1 MLLELR
7 SLLGC
12 VSLALNRASAMYDV
26 DSLQFFGVH
35 ILKKQA
41 IVGSTII
48 DGTGSAPVL
57 DGVVVVENGK
67 IVEVGAADEV
77 KLSPDVERIYATGK
91 FIIPGIIDSHVHVT
105 PNQDVP
111 PDVRINLR
119 VGFNAINTL
128 RQSLGAGVTTVVS
141 IGGGPPAVELTNAIK
156 EGYVD
161 RCANQ
166 ITAGVVNASG
176 GHVRGRHADG
186 PWEIRKA
193 VRELASAGC
202 TMIKTAATAGFQW
215 EHERVHWPDYTE
227 EELVALID
235 EARMRDMPVAVHAHG
250 HKGLQYAVN
259 ARAHMI
265 HHGALIDDEGLHA
278 IAAAD
283 LYFVPTLF
291 TTSLGRVAKVE
302 SPWTKQ
308 RMEAAYPIHREG
320 VSKAHKMGIKI
331 ALGTDGGP
339 GDAMIELSEL
349 VDCGLS
355 PMDAIVAGTRNT
367 ADALSILDR
376 VGTIES
382 GKDADLL
389 IVGKNP
395 LDDINVLQDQ
405 ENVALVMTHGK
416 VQTTS
421 NEMKTYLNPRLE
433 GPPRLIVRVNVD
445 T

>member
-1 MLLELR
+1 M
-7 SLLGC
+7 
-12 VSLALNRASAMYDV
+12 
-26 DSLQFFGVH
+26 
-35 ILKKQA
+35 KKQA
-41 IVGSTII
+41 IIGSTII
-48 DGTGSAPVL
+48 NGTGSEPL
-57 DGVVVVENGK
+57 RNGTILIQDGK
-67 IVEVGAADEV
+67 IGEGGKADQI
-77 KLSPDVERIYATGK
+77 KLDPDVERIDATGK
-91 FIIPGIIDSHVHVT
+91 FTMPGIIDSHVHVT

-111 PDVRINLR
+111 NDIRINLR
-119 VGFNAINTL
+119 VGFNSISLL

-141 IGGGPPAVELTNAIK
+141 IGGGPPSVELTNAIN

-227 EELVALID
+227 EELTALVD
-235 EARMRDMPVAVHAHG
+235 EARMRDMPVAAHAHG
-250 HKGLQYAVN
+250 HEGLKYAVN
-259 ARAHMI
+259 ARVHMI
-265 HHGALIDDEGLHA
+265 HHGALIDDEGLEA
-278 IAAAD
+278 INKGD

-291 TTSLGRVAKVE
+291 TTSIGRVAKVE
-302 SPWTKQ
+302 QPWTKE

-320 VSKAHKMGIKI
+320 VSKAHKMGTKI
-331 ALGTDGGP
+331 ALGTDGGA
-339 GDAMIELSEL
+339 GDAMIELSEF

-389 IVGKNP
+389 IIGKNP
-395 LDDINVLQDQ
+395 LNDINVLQNQ
-405 ENVALVMTHGK
+405 ENIDLVMTHGK

-421 NEMKTYLNPRLE
+421 NEMKVYLNPRLE
-433 GPPRLIVRVNVD
+433 GPPRRIVRVNVD
-445 T
+445 M

>member
-1 MLLELR
+1 M
-7 SLLGC
+7 
-12 VSLALNRASAMYDV
+12 
-26 DSLQFFGVH
+26 
-35 ILKKQA
+35 KKQA
-41 IVGSTII
+41 IIGSTII
-48 DGTGSAPVL
+48 NGTGSAPL
-57 DGVVVVENGK
+57 CNGTILIQDGK
-67 IVEVGAADEV
+67 ILEVGKADQIN
-77 KLSPDVERIYATGK
+77 LGPDAERIDATGK
-91 FIIPGIIDSHVHVT
+91 FTMPGIIDSHVHVT

-111 PDVRINLR
+111 NDIRINLR
-119 VGFNAINTL
+119 VGFNSISLL

-141 IGGGPPAVELTNAIK
+141 IGGGPPSVELTNAIN

-166 ITAGVVNASG
+166 ITSGVVNASG

-227 EELVALID
+227 EELTALVD
-235 EARMRDMPVAVHAHG
+235 EARMRDMPVAAHAHG
-250 HKGLQYAVN
+250 HEGLKYAVN
-259 ARAHMI
+259 ARVHMI
-265 HHGALIDDEGLHA
+265 HHGALIDDEGLEA
-278 IAAAD
+278 INKAD

-291 TTSLGRVAKVE
+291 TTSIGRVAKVE
-302 SPWTKQ
+302 QPWTKE

-320 VSKAHKMGIKI
+320 VSKAHKMGTKI
-331 ALGTDGGP
+331 ALGTDGGA
-339 GDAMIELSEL
+339 GDAMIELSEF

-389 IVGKNP
+389 IIGKNP
-395 LDDINVLQDQ
+395 LNDINVLQNQ
-405 ENVALVMTHGK
+405 ENIDLVMTRGK

-421 NEMKTYLNPRLE
+421 NEMKVYLNPRLE
-433 GPPRLIVRVNVD
+433 GPPRRIVRVNVD
-445 T
+445 M

>member
-1 MLLELR
+1 M
-7 SLLGC
+7 
-12 VSLALNRASAMYDV
+12 
-26 DSLQFFGVH
+26 
-35 ILKKQA
+35 KKQA
-41 IVGSTII
+41 IIGSTII
-48 DGTGSAPVL
+48 SGTGSEPLRNGTILVQ
-57 DGVVVVENGK
+57 DGK
-67 IVEVGAADEV
+67 IGEVGKADQI
-77 KLSPDVERIYATGK
+77 KLGPDVERIDATGK
-91 FIIPGIIDSHVHVT
+91 FTMPGIIDSHVHVT

-111 PDVRINLR
+111 NDIRINLR
-119 VGFNAINTL
+119 VGFNSISLL

-141 IGGGPPAVELTNAIK
+141 IGGGPPSVELTNAIN

-227 EELVALID
+227 EELTALVD
-235 EARMRDMPVAVHAHG
+235 EARMRDMPVAAHAHG
-250 HKGLQYAVN
+250 HEGLKYAVN
-259 ARAHMI
+259 ARVHMI
-265 HHGALIDDEGLHA
+265 HHGALIDDEGLEA
-278 IAAAD
+278 INKAD

-291 TTSLGRVAKVE
+291 TTSIGRVAKVE
-302 SPWTKQ
+302 QPWTKE

-320 VSKAHKMGIKI
+320 VSKAHKMGTKI
-331 ALGTDGGP
+331 ALGTDGGA
-339 GDAMIELSEL
+339 GDAMIELSEF

-389 IVGKNP
+389 IIGKNP
-395 LDDINVLQDQ
+395 LNDINVLQNQ
-405 ENVALVMTHGK
+405 ENIDLVMTHGK

-421 NEMKTYLNPRLE
+421 NEMKVYLNPRLE
-433 GPPRLIVRVNVD
+433 GPPRRIVRVNVD
-445 T
+445 M

>member
-1 MLLELR
+1 M
-7 SLLGC
+7 
-12 VSLALNRASAMYDV
+12 
-26 DSLQFFGVH
+26 
-35 ILKKQA
+35 KKQA
-41 IVGSTII
+41 IIGSTII
-48 DGTGSAPVL
+48 NGTGSEPL
-57 DGVVVVENGK
+57 RNGTILIQDGK
-67 IVEVGAADEV
+67 ISEVGKADQI
-77 KLSPDVERIYATGK
+77 KMGPDVERIDATGK
-91 FIIPGIIDSHVHVT
+91 FTMPGIIDSHVHVT

-111 PDVRINLR
+111 DDVRINLR
-119 VGFNAINTL
+119 VGFNSISLL

-141 IGGGPPAVELTNAIK
+141 IGGGPPSVELTNAIN

-227 EELVALID
+227 EELTALVD
-235 EARMRDMPVAVHAHG
+235 EARMRDMPVAAHAHG
-250 HKGLQYAVN
+250 HEGLKYAVN
-259 ARAHMI
+259 ARVHMI
-265 HHGALIDDEGLHA
+265 HHGALIDDEGLEA
-278 IAAAD
+278 INKAD

-291 TTSLGRVAKVE
+291 TTSIGRVAKVE
-302 SPWTKQ
+302 QPWTKE

-320 VSKAHKMGIKI
+320 VSKAHKMGTKI
-331 ALGTDGGP
+331 ALGTDGGA
-339 GDAMIELSEL
+339 GDAMIELSEF

-367 ADALSILDR
+367 ADALSILDS

-389 IVGKNP
+389 IIGKNP

-405 ENVALVMTHGK
+405 ENIDLVMTRGK

-421 NEMKTYLNPRLE
+421 NEMKVYLNPRLE
-433 GPPRLIVRVNVD
+433 GPPRRIVRVNVD
-445 T
+445 M

>member
-1 MLLELR
+1 MK
-7 SLLGC
+7 
-12 VSLALNRASAMYDV
+12 N
-26 DSLQFFGVH
+26 
-35 ILKKQA
+35 QA
-41 IVGSTII
+41 IIGSTII
-48 DGTGSAPVL
+48 NGTGSAPL
-57 DGVVVVENGK
+57 CNGTILIQDGK
-67 IVEVGAADEV
+67 ILEVGKADQI
-77 KLSPDVERIYATGK
+77 KLGPDVERIDATGK
-91 FIIPGIIDSHVHVT
+91 FTMPGIIDSHVHVT

-111 PDVRINLR
+111 NDIRINLR
-119 VGFNAINTL
+119 VGFNSISLL

-141 IGGGPPAVELTNAIK
+141 IGGGPPSVELTNAIN

-227 EELVALID
+227 EELTALVD
-235 EARMRDMPVAVHAHG
+235 EARMRDMPVAAHAHG
-250 HKGLQYAVN
+250 HEGLKYAVN
-259 ARAHMI
+259 ARVHMI
-265 HHGALIDDEGLHA
+265 HHGALIDEEGLEA
-278 IAAAD
+278 INKAD

-291 TTSLGRVAKVE
+291 TTSIGRVAKVE
-302 SPWTKQ
+302 QPWTKE

-320 VSKAHKMGIKI
+320 VSKAHKMGTKI
-331 ALGTDGGP
+331 ALGTDGGA
-339 GDAMIELSEL
+339 GDAMIELSEF

-376 VGTIES
+376 VGSIES

-389 IVGKNP
+389 IIGKNP
-395 LDDINVLQDQ
+395 LNDINVLQNQD
-405 ENVALVMTHGK
+405 NIDLVMTHGK

-421 NEMKTYLNPRLE
+421 NEMKVYLNPRLD
-433 GPPRLIVRVNVD
+433 GPPRRIVRVNVD
-445 T
+445 M

>member
-1 MLLELR
+1 MK
-7 SLLGC
+7 
-12 VSLALNRASAMYDV
+12 N
-26 DSLQFFGVH
+26 
-35 ILKKQA
+35 QA
-41 IVGSTII
+41 IIGSTII
-48 DGTGSAPVL
+48 NGTGSAPL
-57 DGVVVVENGK
+57 CNGTILIQGGK
-67 IVEVGAADEV
+67 ILEVGKADQI
-77 KLSPDVERIYATGK
+77 KLGPDVERIDATGK
-91 FIIPGIIDSHVHVT
+91 FTMPGIIDSHVHVT

-111 PDVRINLR
+111 NDIRINLR
-119 VGFNAINTL
+119 VGFNSISLL

-141 IGGGPPAVELTNAIK
+141 IGGGPPSVELTNAIN

-227 EELVALID
+227 EELTALVD
-235 EARMRDMPVAVHAHG
+235 EARMRDMPVAAHAHG
-250 HKGLQYAVN
+250 HEGLKYAVN
-259 ARAHMI
+259 ARVHMI
-265 HHGALIDDEGLHA
+265 HHGALIDDEGLEA
-278 IAAAD
+278 INKAD

-291 TTSLGRVAKVE
+291 TTSIGRVAKVE
-302 SPWTKQ
+302 QPWTKE

-320 VSKAHKMGIKI
+320 VSKAHKMGTKI
-331 ALGTDGGP
+331 ALGTDGGA
-339 GDAMIELSEL
+339 GDAMIELSEF

-389 IVGKNP
+389 IIGKNP
-395 LDDINVLQDQ
+395 LNDINVLQNQ
-405 ENVALVMTHGK
+405 ENIDLVMTHGK

-421 NEMKTYLNPRLE
+421 NEMKAYLDPRLD
-433 GPPRLIVRVNVD
+433 GPPRRIVRVNVD
-445 T
+445 M

>member
-1 MLLELR
+1 M
-7 SLLGC
+7 
-12 VSLALNRASAMYDV
+12 
-26 DSLQFFGVH
+26 
-35 ILKKQA
+35 KKQA
-41 IVGSTII
+41 IIGSTII
-48 DGTGSAPVL
+48 NGTGSEPL
-57 DGVVVVENGK
+57 RNGIILIQDGK
-67 IVEVGAADEV
+67 ILEVGKADQI
-77 KLSPDVERIYATGK
+77 KLGPDVERIDVTGK
-91 FIIPGIIDSHVHVT
+91 FTMPGIIDSHVHVT

-111 PDVRINLR
+111 NDIRINLR
-119 VGFNAINTL
+119 VGFNSISLL

-141 IGGGPPAVELTNAIK
+141 IGGGPPSVELTNAIN

-166 ITAGVVNASG
+166 ITSGVVNASG

-227 EELVALID
+227 EELTALVD
-235 EARMRDMPVAVHAHG
+235 EARMRDMPVAAHAHG
-250 HKGLQYAVN
+250 HEGLKYAVN
-259 ARAHMI
+259 ARVHMI
-265 HHGALIDDEGLHA
+265 HHGALIDDEGLEA
-278 IAAAD
+278 INKAD

-291 TTSLGRVAKVE
+291 TTSIGRVAKVE
-302 SPWTKQ
+302 QPWTKE

-320 VSKAHKMGIKI
+320 VSKAHKMGTKI
-331 ALGTDGGP
+331 ALGTDGGA
-339 GDAMIELSEL
+339 GDAMIELSEF

-389 IVGKNP
+389 IIGKNP
-395 LDDINVLQDQ
+395 LNDINVLQNQD
-405 ENVALVMTHGK
+405 NIDLVMTHGK

-421 NEMKTYLNPRLE
+421 NEMKVYLNPRLD
-433 GPPRLIVRVNVD
+433 GPPRRIVRVNVD
-445 T
+445 M

>member
-1 MLLELR
+1 MTK
-7 SLLGC
+7 
-12 VSLALNRASAMYDV
+12 LA
-26 DSLQFFGVH
+26 
-35 ILKKQA
+35 I
-41 IVGSTII
+41 IGSTII
-48 DGTGSAPVL
+48 DGSGVEPVK
-57 DGVVVVENGK
+57 NGTILVHDKK
-67 IVEVGAADEV
+67 IIRVGPADSVEVP
-77 KLSPDVERIYATGK
+77 PDATVIDATGK
-91 FIIPGIIDSHVHVT
+91 FTMPGIIDSHIHVT

-111 PDVRINLR
+111 DDVRINLR
-119 VGFNAINTL
+119 VGFSAINTL

-227 EELVALID
+227 EELTALVD
-235 EARMRDMPVAVHAHG
+235 EARARDMPVAAHAHG
-250 HKGLQYAVN
+250 HEGLQYAVN
-259 ARAHMI
+259 ARVHMI
-265 HHGALIDDEGLHA
+265 HHGALIDDAGLEA
-278 IAAAD
+278 ITKAD

-291 TTSLGRVAKVE
+291 TTSIGRVAKVE
-302 SPWTKQ
+302 QPWTKE
-308 RMEAAYPIHREG
+308 RMEEAYPIHREG
-320 VSKAHKMGIKI
+320 VAKARKMGTKI

-339 GDAMIELSEL
+339 GDAMLELSEF

-382 GKDADLL
+382 GKDADIL
-389 IVGKNP
+389 IVEKNP
-395 LDDINVLQDQ
+395 LDDINTLQDQ
-405 ENVALVMTHGK
+405 ENIALVMTNGK

-421 NEMKTYLNPRLE
+421 EGMKTYLNPRLD
-433 GPPRLIVRVNVD
+433 GPPRRIVRVTLD

>member
-1 MLLELR
+1 M
-7 SLLGC
+7 
-12 VSLALNRASAMYDV
+12 
-26 DSLQFFGVH
+26 
-35 ILKKQA
+35 KKQA
-41 IVGSTII
+41 IIGSTII
-48 DGTGSAPVL
+48 DGTGSDPL
-57 DGVVVVENGK
+57 RNGTILIEDGK
-67 IVEVGAADEV
+67 IVEVGNVDQI
-77 KLSPDVERIYATGK
+77 KLGPDVERIDAIGK
-91 FIIPGIIDSHVHVT
+91 FTMPGIIDSHVHVT

-111 PDVRINLR
+111 DDIRINLR
-119 VGFNAINTL
+119 VGFNAISLL

-141 IGGGPPAVELTNAIK
+141 IGGGPSTVELTNAIN

-227 EELVALID
+227 EELTALVD
-235 EARMRDMPVAVHAHG
+235 EARMRDMPVAAHAHG
-250 HKGLQYAVN
+250 HEGLKYAVN
-259 ARAHMI
+259 ARVHMI
-265 HHGALIDDEGLHA
+265 HHGALIDDEGLEA
-278 IAAAD
+278 INKAD

-291 TTSLGRVAKVE
+291 TTSIGRVAKVE
-302 SPWTKQ
+302 QPWTKE

-320 VSKAHKMGIKI
+320 VSKAHKMGTKI
-331 ALGTDGGP
+331 ALGTDGGA
-339 GDAMIELSEL
+339 GDAMIELSEF

-389 IVGKNP
+389 IIGKNP
-395 LDDINVLQDQ
+395 LDDINVLQNQ
-405 ENVALVMTHGK
+405 ENIELVMTYGK

-421 NEMKTYLNPRLE
+421 NEMKVYLNPRLD
-433 GPPRLIVRVNVD
+433 GPPRRIVRVNVD
-445 T
+445 M

>member
-1 MLLELR
+1 MAG
-7 SLLGC
+7 SLYHVC
-12 VSLALNRASAMYDV
+12 SSPFPMEFVVM
-26 DSLQFFGVH
+26 
-35 ILKKQA
+35 KKQA
-41 IVGSTII
+41 IIGSTII
-48 DGTGSAPVL
+48 NGTGSEPL
-57 DGVVVVENGK
+57 RNGTILIQDGK
-67 IVEVGAADEV
+67 ISEVGKADQI
-77 KLSPDVERIYATGK
+77 KLGPDVERIDATGK
-91 FIIPGIIDSHVHVT
+91 FTMPGIIDSHVHVT

-111 PDVRINLR
+111 NDIRINLR
-119 VGFNAINTL
+119 VGFNSISLL

-141 IGGGPPAVELTNAIK
+141 IGGGPPSVELTNAIN

-227 EELVALID
+227 EELTALVD
-235 EARMRDMPVAVHAHG
+235 EARMRDMPVAAHAHG
-250 HKGLQYAVN
+250 HEGLKYAVN
-259 ARAHMI
+259 ARVHMI
-265 HHGALIDDEGLHA
+265 HHGALIDEEGLEA
-278 IAAAD
+278 INKAD

-291 TTSLGRVAKVE
+291 TTSIGRVAKVE
-302 SPWTKQ
+302 QPWTKE

-320 VSKAHKMGIKI
+320 VSKAHKMGTKI
-331 ALGTDGGP
+331 ALGTDGGA
-339 GDAMIELSEL
+339 GDAMIELSEF

-389 IVGKNP
+389 IIGKNP
-395 LDDINVLQDQ
+395 LNDINVLQNQ
-405 ENVALVMTHGK
+405 ENIDLVMTRGK

-421 NEMKTYLNPRLE
+421 NEMKVYLNPRLE
-433 GPPRLIVRVNVD
+433 GPPRRIVRVNVD
-445 T
+445 M

>member
-1 MLLELR
+1 M
-7 SLLGC
+7 
-12 VSLALNRASAMYDV
+12 
-26 DSLQFFGVH
+26 
-35 ILKKQA
+35 KKQA
-41 IVGSTII
+41 IIGSTII
-48 DGTGSAPVL
+48 NGTGSEPL
-57 DGVVVVENGK
+57 RNGTILIQDGK
-67 IVEVGAADEV
+67 ISEVGKADQI
-77 KLSPDVERIYATGK
+77 KLGPDVERIDATRK
-91 FIIPGIIDSHVHVT
+91 FTMPGIIDSHVHVT

-111 PDVRINLR
+111 DDVRINLR
-119 VGFNAINTL
+119 VGFNSISLL

-141 IGGGPPAVELTNAIK
+141 IGGGPPSVELTNAIN

-227 EELVALID
+227 EELTALVD
-235 EARMRDMPVAVHAHG
+235 EARMRDMPVAAHAHG
-250 HKGLQYAVN
+250 HEGLKYAVN
-259 ARAHMI
+259 ARVHMI
-265 HHGALIDDEGLHA
+265 HHGALIDDEGLEA
-278 IAAAD
+278 INKAD

-291 TTSLGRVAKVE
+291 TTSIGRVAKVE
-302 SPWTKQ
+302 QPWTKE

-320 VSKAHKMGIKI
+320 VSKAHKMGTKI
-331 ALGTDGGP
+331 ALGTDGGA
-339 GDAMIELSEL
+339 GDAMIELSEF

-389 IVGKNP
+389 IIGKNP
-395 LDDINVLQDQ
+395 LDDINVLQNQ
-405 ENVALVMTHGK
+405 ENIDLVMTHGK

-421 NEMKTYLNPRLE
+421 NEMKAYLDPRLD
-433 GPPRLIVRVNVD
+433 GPPRRIVRVNVD
-445 T
+445 M

>member
-1 MLLELR
+1 
-7 SLLGC
+7 
-12 VSLALNRASAMYDV
+12 VNKLA
-26 DSLQFFGVH
+26 
-35 ILKKQA
+35 I
-41 IVGSTII
+41 IGSTII
-48 DGTGSAPVL
+48 DGSGVEPVK
-57 DGVVVVENGK
+57 NGIILVHDKK
-67 IVEVGAADEV
+67 IITVGPANTIEVPPEATVID
-77 KLSPDVERIYATGK
+77 ATGK
-91 FIIPGIIDSHVHVT
+91 FTMPGIIDSHVHVT

-111 PDVRINLR
+111 DDVRINLR

-186 PWEIRKA
+186 PWEVRKA

-227 EELVALID
+227 EELTALVD
-235 EARMRDMPVAVHAHG
+235 EARARDMPVAAHAHG
-250 HKGLQYAVN
+250 HEGLRYAVN
-259 ARAHMI
+259 ARVHMI
-265 HHGALIDDEGLHA
+265 HHGALIDDAGLEA
-278 IAAAD
+278 ITQAD

-291 TTSLGRVAKVE
+291 TTSIGRVAKVE
-302 SPWTKQ
+302 QPWTKE

-320 VSKAHKMGIKI
+320 VAKAHKMGTKI

-339 GDAMIELSEL
+339 GDAMIELSEF

-367 ADALSILDR
+367 ADALSILDK

-389 IVGKNP
+389 IVEKNP
-395 LDDINVLQDQ
+395 LDDINTLQDQ
-405 ENVALVMTHGK
+405 ENIALVMTHGK

-421 NEMKTYLNPRLE
+421 EGMKTYLNPRLG
-433 GPPRLIVRVNVD
+433 GPPKRIVRVTMD

>member
-1 MLLELR
+1 M
-7 SLLGC
+7 
-12 VSLALNRASAMYDV
+12 
-26 DSLQFFGVH
+26 
-35 ILKKQA
+35 KKQA
-41 IVGSTII
+41 IIGSTII
-48 DGTGSAPVL
+48 NGTGSEPL
-57 DGVVVVENGK
+57 RNGTILIQDGK
-67 IVEVGAADEV
+67 ISEVGKADQI
-77 KLSPDVERIYATGK
+77 KLGPDVERIDATGK
-91 FIIPGIIDSHVHVT
+91 FTMPGIIDSHVHVT

-111 PDVRINLR
+111 NDIRINLR
-119 VGFNAINTL
+119 VGFNSISLL

-141 IGGGPPAVELTNAIK
+141 IGGGPPSVELTNAIN

-227 EELVALID
+227 EELTALVD
-235 EARMRDMPVAVHAHG
+235 EARMRDMPVAAHAHG
-250 HKGLQYAVN
+250 HEGLKYAVN
-259 ARAHMI
+259 ARVHMI
-265 HHGALIDDEGLHA
+265 HHGALIDDEGLEA
-278 IAAAD
+278 INKAD

-291 TTSLGRVAKVE
+291 TTSIGRVAKVAQ
-302 SPWTKQ
+302 PWTKE

-320 VSKAHKMGIKI
+320 VSKAHKMGTKI
-331 ALGTDGGP
+331 ALGTDGGA
-339 GDAMIELSEL
+339 GDAMIELSEF

-389 IVGKNP
+389 IIGKNP
-395 LDDINVLQDQ
+395 LNDINVLQNQ
-405 ENVALVMTHGK
+405 ENIDLVMTHGK

-421 NEMKTYLNPRLE
+421 NEMKVYLNPRLE
-433 GPPRLIVRVNVD
+433 GPPRRIVRVNVD
-445 T
+445 M

>member
-1 MLLELR
+1 M
-7 SLLGC
+7 
-12 VSLALNRASAMYDV
+12 
-26 DSLQFFGVH
+26 
-35 ILKKQA
+35 KKQA
-41 IVGSTII
+41 IIGSTII
-48 DGTGSAPVL
+48 NGTGSEPL
-57 DGVVVVENGK
+57 RNGTILIQDGK
-67 IVEVGAADEV
+67 IGEVDKADQI
-77 KLSPDVERIYATGK
+77 KLDPDVERIDATGK
-91 FIIPGIIDSHVHVT
+91 FTMPGIIDSHVHVT

-111 PDVRINLR
+111 NDIRINLR
-119 VGFNAINTL
+119 VGFNSISLL

-141 IGGGPPAVELTNAIK
+141 IGGGPPSVELTNAIN

-227 EELVALID
+227 EELTALVD
-235 EARMRDMPVAVHAHG
+235 EARMRDMPVAAHAHG
-250 HKGLQYAVN
+250 HEGLKYAVN
-259 ARAHMI
+259 ARVHMI
-265 HHGALIDDEGLHA
+265 HHGALIDEEGLEA
-278 IAAAD
+278 INKAD

-291 TTSLGRVAKVE
+291 TTSIGRVAKVE
-302 SPWTKQ
+302 QPWTKE

-320 VSKAHKMGIKI
+320 VSKAHKMGTKI
-331 ALGTDGGP
+331 ALGTDGGA
-339 GDAMIELSEL
+339 GDAMIELSEF

-395 LDDINVLQDQ
+395 LNDINVLQNQ
-405 ENVALVMTHGK
+405 ENIDLVMTRGK

-421 NEMKTYLNPRLE
+421 NEMKVYLNPRLE
-433 GPPRLIVRVNVD
+433 GPPRRIVRVNVD
-445 T
+445 M

>member
-1 MLLELR
+1 M
-7 SLLGC
+7 
-12 VSLALNRASAMYDV
+12 
-26 DSLQFFGVH
+26 
-35 ILKKQA
+35 KKQA
-41 IVGSTII
+41 IIGSTII
-48 DGTGSAPVL
+48 DGTGSDPL
-57 DGVVVVENGK
+57 RNGTILIEDGK
-67 IVEVGAADEV
+67 IVEVGNADQI
-77 KLSPDVERIYATGK
+77 KLGPDVERIDATGK
-91 FIIPGIIDSHVHVT
+91 FTMPGIIDSHVHVT

-111 PDVRINLR
+111 DDIRINLR
-119 VGFNAINTL
+119 VGFNAISLL

-141 IGGGPPAVELTNAIK
+141 IGGGPSAVELTNAIN

-227 EELVALID
+227 EELTALVD
-235 EARMRDMPVAVHAHG
+235 EARMRDMPVAAHAHG
-250 HKGLQYAVN
+250 HEGLKYAVN
-259 ARAHMI
+259 AKVHMI
-265 HHGALIDDEGLHA
+265 HHGALIDDEGLEA
-278 IAAAD
+278 ITKAD

-291 TTSLGRVAKVE
+291 TTSIGRVAKVE
-302 SPWTKQ
+302 QPWTKE

-320 VSKAHKMGIKI
+320 VSKAHKMGTKI

-339 GDAMIELSEL
+339 GDAMIELSEF

-376 VGTIES
+376 VGTVEN

-389 IVGKNP
+389 IIGRNP
-395 LDDINVLQDQ
+395 LDDINVLQNQ
-405 ENVALVMTHGK
+405 ENIELVMTRGK

-421 NEMKTYLNPRLE
+421 NEMRIYLNPRLE
-433 GPPRLIVRVNVD
+433 GPPRRIVRVNVD
-445 T
+445 M

>member
-1 MLLELR
+1 MK
-7 SLLGC
+7 
-12 VSLALNRASAMYDV
+12 N
-26 DSLQFFGVH
+26 
-35 ILKKQA
+35 QA
-41 IVGSTII
+41 IIGSSII
-48 DGTGSAPVL
+48 NGTGSEPL
-57 DGVVVVENGK
+57 RNGTILIQDGK
-67 IVEVGAADEV
+67 ISEVGKADQI
-77 KLSPDVERIYATGK
+77 KLGPDVERIDATRK
-91 FIIPGIIDSHVHVT
+91 FTMPGIIDSHVHVT

-111 PDVRINLR
+111 DDVRINLR
-119 VGFNAINTL
+119 VGFNSISLL

-141 IGGGPPAVELTNAIK
+141 IGGGPPSVELTNAIN

-227 EELVALID
+227 EELTALVD
-235 EARMRDMPVAVHAHG
+235 EARMRDMPVAAHAHG
-250 HKGLQYAVN
+250 HEGLKYAVN
-259 ARAHMI
+259 ARVHMI
-265 HHGALIDDEGLHA
+265 HHGALIDDEGLEA
-278 IAAAD
+278 INKAD

-291 TTSLGRVAKVE
+291 TTSIGRVAKVE
-302 SPWTKQ
+302 QPWTKE

-320 VSKAHKMGIKI
+320 VSKAHKMGTKI
-331 ALGTDGGP
+331 ALGTDGGA
-339 GDAMIELSEL
+339 GDAMIELSEF

-389 IVGKNP
+389 IIGKNP

-405 ENVALVMTHGK
+405 ENIDLVMTRGK

-421 NEMKTYLNPRLE
+421 NEMKVYLNPRLE
-433 GPPRLIVRVNVD
+433 GPPRRIVRVNVD
-445 T
+445 M

>member
-1 MLLELR
+1 M
-7 SLLGC
+7 
-12 VSLALNRASAMYDV
+12 
-26 DSLQFFGVH
+26 
-35 ILKKQA
+35 KKQA
-41 IVGSTII
+41 IIGSTII
-48 DGTGSAPVL
+48 DGTGSDPL
-57 DGVVVVENGK
+57 RNGTILIENEK
-67 IVEVGAADEV
+67 IVEVGNADQIE
-77 KLSPDVERIYATGK
+77 LGPDVERIDAIGK
-91 FIIPGIIDSHVHVT
+91 FTMPGIIDSHVHVT

-111 PDVRINLR
+111 DDIRINLR
-119 VGFNAINTL
+119 VGFNAISLL

-141 IGGGPPAVELTNAIK
+141 IGGGPSAVELTNAIN

-227 EELVALID
+227 EELTALVD
-235 EARMRDMPVAVHAHG
+235 EARMRDMPVAAHAHG
-250 HKGLQYAVN
+250 HEGLKYAVN
-259 ARAHMI
+259 AKVHMI
-265 HHGALIDDEGLHA
+265 HHGALIDDEGLEA
-278 IAAAD
+278 ITKAD

-291 TTSLGRVAKVE
+291 TTSIGRVAKVE
-302 SPWTKQ
+302 QPWTKE

-320 VSKAHKMGIKI
+320 VSKAHKMGTKI
-331 ALGTDGGP
+331 ALGTDGGA
-339 GDAMIELSEL
+339 GDAMIELSEF

-376 VGTIES
+376 VGTVEN

-389 IVGKNP
+389 IIGRNP
-395 LDDINVLQDQ
+395 LDDINVLQNQ
-405 ENVALVMTHGK
+405 ENIELVMTRGK

-421 NEMKTYLNPRLE
+421 NEMRIYLNPRLD
-433 GPPRLIVRVNVD
+433 GPPRRIVRVNVD
-445 T
+445 M

>member
-1 MLLELR
+1 M
-7 SLLGC
+7 
-12 VSLALNRASAMYDV
+12 
-26 DSLQFFGVH
+26 
-35 ILKKQA
+35 KKQA
-41 IVGSTII
+41 IIGSTII
-48 DGTGSAPVL
+48 NGTGSEPL
-57 DGVVVVENGK
+57 RNGTILIQDGK
-67 IVEVGAADEV
+67 ISEVGKADQI
-77 KLSPDVERIYATGK
+77 KLGPDVERIDATRK
-91 FIIPGIIDSHVHVT
+91 FTMPGIIDSHVHVT

-111 PDVRINLR
+111 NDIRINLR
-119 VGFNAINTL
+119 VGFNSISLL

-141 IGGGPPAVELTNAIK
+141 IGGGPPSVELTNAIN

-227 EELVALID
+227 EELTALVD
-235 EARMRDMPVAVHAHG
+235 EARMRDMPVAAHAHG
-250 HKGLQYAVN
+250 HEGLKYAVN
-259 ARAHMI
+259 ARVHMI
-265 HHGALIDDEGLHA
+265 HHGALIDDEGLEA
-278 IAAAD
+278 INKAD

-291 TTSLGRVAKVE
+291 TTSIGRVAKVE
-302 SPWTKQ
+302 QPWTKE

-320 VSKAHKMGIKI
+320 VSKAHKMGTKI
-331 ALGTDGGP
+331 ALGTDGGA
-339 GDAMIELSEL
+339 GDAMIELSEF

-367 ADALSILDR
+367 ADALSILDS

-389 IVGKNP
+389 IIGKNP

-405 ENVALVMTHGK
+405 ENIDLVMTRGK

-421 NEMKTYLNPRLE
+421 NEMKVYLNPRLE
-433 GPPRLIVRVNVD
+433 GPPRRIVRVNVD
-445 T
+445 M

>member
-1 MLLELR
+1 M
-7 SLLGC
+7 
-12 VSLALNRASAMYDV
+12 
-26 DSLQFFGVH
+26 
-35 ILKKQA
+35 KKQA
-41 IVGSTII
+41 IIGSTII
-48 DGTGSAPVL
+48 NGTGSEPL
-57 DGVVVVENGK
+57 RNGIILIQDGK
-67 IVEVGAADEV
+67 ILEVGKADQI
-77 KLSPDVERIYATGK
+77 KLGPDVERIDVTGK
-91 FIIPGIIDSHVHVT
+91 FTMPGIIDSHVHVT

-111 PDVRINLR
+111 NDIRINLR
-119 VGFNAINTL
+119 VGFNSISLL

-141 IGGGPPAVELTNAIK
+141 IGGGPPSVELTNAIN

-166 ITAGVVNASG
+166 ITSGVVNASG

-227 EELVALID
+227 EELTALVD
-235 EARMRDMPVAVHAHG
+235 EARMRDMPVAAHAHG
-250 HKGLQYAVN
+250 HEGLKYAVN
-259 ARAHMI
+259 ARVHMI
-265 HHGALIDDEGLHA
+265 HHGALIDDEGLEA
-278 IAAAD
+278 INKAD

-291 TTSLGRVAKVE
+291 TTSIGRVAKVE
-302 SPWTKQ
+302 QPWTKE

-320 VSKAHKMGIKI
+320 VSKAHKMGTKI
-331 ALGTDGGP
+331 ALGTDGGA
-339 GDAMIELSEL
+339 GDAMIELSEF

-389 IVGKNP
+389 IIGKNP
-395 LDDINVLQDQ
+395 LNDINVLQNQD
-405 ENVALVMTHGK
+405 NIDLVMTHGK

-421 NEMKTYLNPRLE
+421 NEMKAYLDPRLD
-433 GPPRLIVRVNVD
+433 GPPRRIVRVNVD
-445 T
+445 M

>member
-1 MLLELR
+1 M
-7 SLLGC
+7 
-12 VSLALNRASAMYDV
+12 
-26 DSLQFFGVH
+26 
-35 ILKKQA
+35 KKQA
-41 IVGSTII
+41 IIGSTII
-48 DGTGSAPVL
+48 NGTGSEPL
-57 DGVVVVENGK
+57 RNGTILIQDGK
-67 IVEVGAADEV
+67 IGEVGKADQI
-77 KLSPDVERIYATGK
+77 KLGPDVERIDATGK
-91 FIIPGIIDSHVHVT
+91 FTMPGIIDSHVHVT

-111 PDVRINLR
+111 NDIRINLR
-119 VGFNAINTL
+119 VGFNSISLL

-141 IGGGPPAVELTNAIK
+141 IGGGPPSVELTNAIN

-227 EELVALID
+227 EELTALVD
-235 EARMRDMPVAVHAHG
+235 EARMRDMPVAAHAHG
-250 HKGLQYAVN
+250 HEGLKYAVN
-259 ARAHMI
+259 ARVHMI
-265 HHGALIDDEGLHA
+265 HHGALIDDEGLEA
-278 IAAAD
+278 INKAD

-291 TTSLGRVAKVE
+291 TTSIGRVAKVE
-302 SPWTKQ
+302 QPWTKE

-320 VSKAHKMGIKI
+320 VSKAHKMGTKI
-331 ALGTDGGP
+331 ALGTDGGA
-339 GDAMIELSEL
+339 GDAMIELSEF

-389 IVGKNP
+389 IIGKNP
-395 LDDINVLQDQ
+395 LNDINVLQNQ
-405 ENVALVMTHGK
+405 ENIDLVMTHGK

-421 NEMKTYLNPRLE
+421 NEMKVYLDPRLD
-433 GPPRLIVRVNVD
+433 GPPRRIVRVNVD
-445 T
+445 M

>member
-1 MLLELR
+1 M
-7 SLLGC
+7 
-12 VSLALNRASAMYDV
+12 
-26 DSLQFFGVH
+26 
-35 ILKKQA
+35 KKQA
-41 IVGSTII
+41 IIGSTII
-48 DGTGSAPVL
+48 DGTGSDPL
-57 DGVVVVENGK
+57 RNGTILIEDGK
-67 IVEVGAADEV
+67 IVDVGNADQI
-77 KLSPDVERIYATGK
+77 KLGPDVERIDATGK
-91 FIIPGIIDSHVHVT
+91 FTMPGIIDSHVHVT

-111 PDVRINLR
+111 DDIRINLR
-119 VGFNAINTL
+119 VGFNAISLL

-141 IGGGPPAVELTNAIK
+141 IGGGPAAVELTNAIN

-227 EELVALID
+227 EELTALVD
-235 EARMRDMPVAVHAHG
+235 EARMRDMPVAAHAHG
-250 HKGLQYAVN
+250 HEGLKYAVN
-259 ARAHMI
+259 AKVHMI
-265 HHGALIDDEGLHA
+265 HHGALIDDEGLEA
-278 IAAAD
+278 ITKAD

-291 TTSLGRVAKVE
+291 TTSIGRVAKVE
-302 SPWTKQ
+302 QPWTKE

-320 VSKAHKMGIKI
+320 VSKAHKMGTKI
-331 ALGTDGGP
+331 ALGTDGGA
-339 GDAMIELSEL
+339 GDAMIELSEF

-376 VGTIES
+376 VGTVEN

-389 IVGKNP
+389 IIGRNP
-395 LDDINVLQDQ
+395 LDDINVLQNQ
-405 ENVALVMTHGK
+405 ENIELVMTRGK

-421 NEMKTYLNPRLE
+421 NEMRIYLNPRLD
-433 GPPRLIVRVNVD
+433 GPPRRIVRVNVD
-445 T
+445 M

>member
-1 MLLELR
+1 M
-7 SLLGC
+7 
-12 VSLALNRASAMYDV
+12 
-26 DSLQFFGVH
+26 Q
-35 ILKKQA
+35 KQA
-41 IVGSTII
+41 IIGSTII
-48 DGTGSAPVL
+48 DGTGSDPL
-57 DGVVVVENGK
+57 RNGTILIEDGK
-67 IVEVGAADEV
+67 IVEVGNADQI
-77 KLSPDVERIYATGK
+77 KLGPDVERIDATGK
-91 FIIPGIIDSHVHVT
+91 FTMPGIIDSHVHVT

-111 PDVRINLR
+111 SDIRINLR
-119 VGFNAINTL
+119 VGFNAISLL

-141 IGGGPPAVELTNAIK
+141 IGGGPPSVELTNAIN

-227 EELVALID
+227 EELTALVD
-235 EARMRDMPVAVHAHG
+235 EARMRDMPVAAHAHG
-250 HKGLQYAVN
+250 HEGLKYAVN
-259 ARAHMI
+259 AKVHMI
-265 HHGALIDDEGLHA
+265 HHGALIDDEGLEA
-278 IAAAD
+278 ITKAD

-291 TTSLGRVAKVE
+291 TTSIGRVAKVE
-302 SPWTKQ
+302 QPWTKE

-320 VSKAHKMGIKI
+320 VSKAHKMGTKI

-339 GDAMIELSEL
+339 GDAMIELSEF

-376 VGTIES
+376 VGTVEN

-389 IVGKNP
+389 IIGRNP
-395 LDDINVLQDQ
+395 LDDINVLQNQ
-405 ENVALVMTHGK
+405 ENIELVMTRGK

-421 NEMKTYLNPRLE
+421 NEMRIYLNPRLD
-433 GPPRLIVRVNVD
+433 GPPRRIVRVNVD
-445 T
+445 M

>member
-1 MLLELR
+1 M
-7 SLLGC
+7 
-12 VSLALNRASAMYDV
+12 
-26 DSLQFFGVH
+26 
-35 ILKKQA
+35 KKQA
-41 IVGSTII
+41 IIGSTII
-48 DGTGSAPVL
+48 DGTGSDPL
-57 DGVVVVENGK
+57 RNGTILIEDGK
-67 IVEVGAADEV
+67 IVEVGNADQI
-77 KLSPDVERIYATGK
+77 KLGPDVERIDAIGK
-91 FIIPGIIDSHVHVT
+91 FTMPGIIDSHVHVT

-111 PDVRINLR
+111 DDIRINLR
-119 VGFNAINTL
+119 VGFNAISLL

-141 IGGGPPAVELTNAIK
+141 IGGGPPSVELTNAIN

-227 EELVALID
+227 EELTALVD
-235 EARMRDMPVAVHAHG
+235 EARMRDMPVAAHAHG
-250 HKGLQYAVN
+250 HEGLKYAVN
-259 ARAHMI
+259 ARVHMI
-265 HHGALIDDEGLHA
+265 HHGALIDDEGLEA
-278 IAAAD
+278 INKAD

-291 TTSLGRVAKVE
+291 TTSIGRVAKVE
-302 SPWTKQ
+302 QPWTKE

-320 VSKAHKMGIKI
+320 VSKAHKMGTKI
-331 ALGTDGGP
+331 ALGTDGGA
-339 GDAMIELSEL
+339 GDAMIELSEF

-376 VGTIES
+376 VGTVEN

-389 IVGKNP
+389 IIGRNP
-395 LDDINVLQDQ
+395 LDDINVLQNQ
-405 ENVALVMTHGK
+405 ENIELVMTHGK

-421 NEMKTYLNPRLE
+421 NEMRIYLNPRLD
-433 GPPRLIVRVNVD
+433 GPPRRIVRVNVD
-445 T
+445 M

>member
-1 MLLELR
+1 M
-7 SLLGC
+7 
-12 VSLALNRASAMYDV
+12 N
-26 DSLQFFGVH
+26 
-35 ILKKQA
+35 KQA

-48 DGTGSAPVL
+48 DGSGADPIKNGTIVI
-57 DGVVVVENGK
+57 DHGK
-67 IVEVGAADEV
+67 IVEVGSSDQIQLTPEV
-77 KLSPDVERIYATGK
+77 TQIDATGK
-91 FIIPGIIDSHVHVT
+91 FSMPGIIDSHVHVT

-111 PDVRINLR
+111 ADIRINLR

-141 IGGGPPAVELTNAIK
+141 IGGGPPAVELANAIN

-227 EELVALID
+227 EELVALVD
-235 EARMRDMPVAVHAHG
+235 EARMRDLPVAAHAHG
-250 HKGLQYAVN
+250 HEGLKYAVN
-259 ARAHMI
+259 ARVHMI
-265 HHGALIDDEGLHA
+265 HHGALIDDEGLEA
-278 IAAAD
+278 ITRAD

-291 TTSLGRVAKVE
+291 TTSVGRVALVE
-302 SPWTKQ
+302 QPWTKK
-308 RMEAAYPIHREG
+308 RMEAAYTIHREG
-320 VSKAHKMGIKI
+320 VSKAHKVGTKI

-367 ADALSILDR
+367 ADALMILDR
-376 VGTIES
+376 VGTVES

-389 IVGKNP
+389 IVAKNP
-395 LDDINVLQDQ
+395 LENINVLQNQD
-405 ENVALVMTHGK
+405 NISLVMTKGK

-421 NEMKTYLNPRLE
+421 EEMKVYLDPRLS
-433 GPPRLIVRVNVD
+433 GPPRRIVRVNVD
-445 T
+445 M

>member
-1 MLLELR
+1 M
-7 SLLGC
+7 
-12 VSLALNRASAMYDV
+12 
-26 DSLQFFGVH
+26 
-35 ILKKQA
+35 KKQA
-41 IVGSTII
+41 IIGSTII
-48 DGTGSAPVL
+48 NGTGSEPL
-57 DGVVVVENGK
+57 RNGTILIQDGK
-67 IVEVGAADEV
+67 ISEVGKADQI
-77 KLSPDVERIYATGK
+77 KLGPDVERIDATRK
-91 FIIPGIIDSHVHVT
+91 FTMPGIIDSHVHVT

-111 PDVRINLR
+111 NDIRINLR
-119 VGFNAINTL
+119 VGFNSISLL

-141 IGGGPPAVELTNAIK
+141 IGGGPPSVELTNAIN

-227 EELVALID
+227 EELTALVD
-235 EARMRDMPVAVHAHG
+235 EARMRDMPVAAHAHG
-250 HKGLQYAVN
+250 HEGLKYAVN
-259 ARAHMI
+259 ARVHMI
-265 HHGALIDDEGLHA
+265 HHGALIDDEGLEA
-278 IAAAD
+278 INKAD

-291 TTSLGRVAKVE
+291 TTSIGRVAKVE
-302 SPWTKQ
+302 QPWTKE

-320 VSKAHKMGIKI
+320 VSKAHKMGTKI
-331 ALGTDGGP
+331 ALGTDGGA
-339 GDAMIELSEL
+339 GDAMIELSEF

-376 VGTIES
+376 VGTIER

-389 IVGKNP
+389 IIGKNP
-395 LDDINVLQDQ
+395 LNDINVLQNQ
-405 ENVALVMTHGK
+405 ENIDLVMTRGK

-421 NEMKTYLNPRLE
+421 NEMKVYLNPRLE
-433 GPPRLIVRVNVD
+433 GPARRIVRVNVD
-445 T
+445 M

>member
-1 MLLELR
+1 M
-7 SLLGC
+7 
-12 VSLALNRASAMYDV
+12 
-26 DSLQFFGVH
+26 
-35 ILKKQA
+35 KKQA
-41 IVGSTII
+41 IIGSTII
-48 DGTGSAPVL
+48 NGTGSEPL
-57 DGVVVVENGK
+57 RNGTILIQDGK
-67 IVEVGAADEV
+67 IGEVGKADQI
-77 KLSPDVERIYATGK
+77 KLDPDVERIDASGK
-91 FIIPGIIDSHVHVT
+91 FTMPGIIDSHVHVT

-111 PDVRINLR
+111 NDIRINLR
-119 VGFNAINTL
+119 VGFNSISLL

-141 IGGGPPAVELTNAIK
+141 IGGGPPSVELTNAIN

-227 EELVALID
+227 EELTALVD
-235 EARMRDMPVAVHAHG
+235 EARMRDMPVAAHAHG
-250 HKGLQYAVN
+250 HEGLKYAVN
-259 ARAHMI
+259 ARVHMI
-265 HHGALIDDEGLHA
+265 HHGALIDDEGLEA
-278 IAAAD
+278 INKAD

-291 TTSLGRVAKVE
+291 TTSIGRVAKVE
-302 SPWTKQ
+302 QPWTKE

-320 VSKAHKMGIKI
+320 VSKAHKMGTKI
-331 ALGTDGGP
+331 ALGTDGGA
-339 GDAMIELSEL
+339 GDAMIELSEF

-389 IVGKNP
+389 IIGKNP
-395 LDDINVLQDQ
+395 LNDINVLQNQ
-405 ENVALVMTHGK
+405 ENIDLVMTRGK

-421 NEMKTYLNPRLE
+421 NEMKVYLNPRLE
-433 GPPRLIVRVNVD
+433 GPARRIVRVNVD
-445 T
+445 M

>member
-1 MLLELR
+1 M
-7 SLLGC
+7 
-12 VSLALNRASAMYDV
+12 
-26 DSLQFFGVH
+26 
-35 ILKKQA
+35 KKQA
-41 IVGSTII
+41 IIGSTII
-48 DGTGSAPVL
+48 NGTGSEPL
-57 DGVVVVENGK
+57 RNGTILIQDGK
-67 IVEVGAADEV
+67 IGEVGKADQI
-77 KLSPDVERIYATGK
+77 KLDRDVERIDATGK
-91 FIIPGIIDSHVHVT
+91 FTMPGIIDSHVHVP

-111 PDVRINLR
+111 NDIRINLR
-119 VGFNAINTL
+119 VGFNSISLL

-141 IGGGPPAVELTNAIK
+141 IGGGPPSVELTNAIN

-227 EELVALID
+227 EELTALVD
-235 EARMRDMPVAVHAHG
+235 EARMRDMPVAAHAHG
-250 HKGLQYAVN
+250 HEGLKYAVN
-259 ARAHMI
+259 ARVHMI
-265 HHGALIDDEGLHA
+265 HHGALIDDEGLEA
-278 IAAAD
+278 INKAD

-291 TTSLGRVAKVE
+291 TTSIGRVAKVE
-302 SPWTKQ
+302 QPWTKE
-308 RMEAAYPIHREG
+308 RMDAAYPIHREG
-320 VSKAHKMGIKI
+320 VSKAHKMGTKI
-331 ALGTDGGP
+331 ALGTDGGA
-339 GDAMIELSEL
+339 GDAMIELSEF

-389 IVGKNP
+389 IIGKNP
-395 LDDINVLQDQ
+395 LNDINVLQNQ
-405 ENVALVMTHGK
+405 ENIDLVMTRGK

-421 NEMKTYLNPRLE
+421 NEMKVYLNPRLE
-433 GPPRLIVRVNVD
+433 GPPRRIVRVNVD
-445 T
+445 M